1 MGMVVEEVGQ
11 PVVDV
16 IGKVE
21 LRKFMEKLRVTDGVL
36 ITVVSYTEQNEY
48 RKDLNILTRKY

>member
-1 MGMVVEEVGQ
+1 LLIVEHSAVGMVVEEVGQ

-21 LRKFMEKLRVTDGVL
+21 LRKFTEKLRVTDGVKNL
-36 ITVVSYTEQNEY
+36 RTI
-48 RKDLNILTRKY
+48 K